1 MEVAER
7 YEEAEQE
14 EERGERYGRKDVGEN
29 RFGVYFPIQ
38 IPTWKKKLI
47 PQAPHQAHILNRSPV
62 R

>member
-38 IPTWKKKLI
+38 IPT
-47 PQAPHQAHILNRSPV
+47 
-62 R
+62 